1 MSCSFARGLY
11 SLPAGVLRMRGACA
25 LPLFVVYLRNFPW
38 LRLAGK
44 VGWESPGFFL
54 FLFYIHRIYTMYK
67 KTGAGFI
74 GSLEFVG
81 LPPRGPNDTAQN
93 LPTPNPSDRTG

>member
-1 MSCSFARGLY
+1 MADQELQVVE
-11 SLPAGVLRMRGACA
+11 GV
-25 LPLFVVYLRNFPW
+25 
-38 LRLAGK
+38 
-44 VGWESPGFFL
+44 FF
-54 FLFYIHRIYTMYK
+54 FFFFFFFMHRIYNMY

-93 LPTPNPSDRTG
+93 LPKPNPSDRTG